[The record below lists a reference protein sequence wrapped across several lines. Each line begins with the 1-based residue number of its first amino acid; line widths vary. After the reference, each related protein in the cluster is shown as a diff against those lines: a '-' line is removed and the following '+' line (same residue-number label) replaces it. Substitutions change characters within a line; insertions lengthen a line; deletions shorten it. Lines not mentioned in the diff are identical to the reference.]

1 MPSNNPYEWG
11 LSPDSMQTLQ
21 NAGIVNEDGS
31 WTTAYA
37 ASTQAQQ
44 VIRRQIQPESPPP
57 EPRRTDR
64 NGRPRMASSAGLQSL
79 YASYGSTGGFG
90 GMRAEPVVMDE
101 IPEPS
106 GDYFI
111 SGNVEADSEMQTIAQ
126 IVGHRATYPTIEKHP
141 LIVGTNL
148 AGVEIELEGI
158 TARAPRFNY
167 WTAKGDG
174 SLRNRGMEFVCSSP
188 WGGRDLYNA
197 AIEID
202 GWLFTAQPEDTWR
215 CSTHVHVDVRDMTVP
230 QLKRMILA
238 YAVYERILFKCS
250 GFHRYKNN
258 FCVALG
264 FAQELVTTLSNAWAL
279 PDSQFINR
287 LTGNWDKY
295 SSINMLPIQQF
306 GSVEFRISE
315 AKWRKGR
322 LIRLVNRFLSL
333 KEIAMQPFEGSE
345 SEFIQ
350 MLVNTPIGKI
360 VRKGLPKVLP
370 DAEMDIEIGYKLAHD
385 IISMAAL
392 RRLSIRELV
401 PNLEDGT
408 RSFGVE
414 IFDPGYDHI
423 RNRINRGELGV
434 ELPRSAPTEITFN
447 WLYEVENLCHAHG
460 HTFER
465 SWFVATSNNNQI
477 QRLYNEYYDV
487 RSREE
492 RNERRRAQREE
503 DVESEEPDDN
513 PEFW

>member
-1 MPSNNPYEWG
+1 MPSFGSTSG
-11 LSPDSMQTLQ
+11 LSESSLESLRQ
-21 NAGIVNEDGS
+21 AGIIDSEGN
-31 WTTAYA
+31 WMPTAVPSPFGNA
-37 ASTQAQQ
+37 TSTDPDDEIIPYTPPSA
-44 VIRRQIQPESPPP
+44 RRMG
-57 EPRRTDR
+57 RD
-64 NGRPRMASSAGLQSL
+64 GRPRSVSNAGMQSV
-79 YASYGSTGGFG
+79 YAGYGFG
-90 GMRAEPVVMDE
+90 GLRAEPVVMDE
-101 IPEPS
+101 MPEPQS
-106 GDYFI
+106 DSYI
-111 SGNVEADSEMQTIAQ
+111 SGNVEANTEMQTIAQ
-126 IVGHRATYPTIEKHP
+126 IVGHRATYPTLEKHP
-141 LIVGTNL
+141 LIVGTHL

-215 CSTHVHVDVRDMTVP
+215 CSTHVHIDVRDMTVP

-264 FAQELVTTLSNAWAL
+264 FAQELVTTLSSAWHL
-279 PDSQFINR
+279 NDSQFISR

-295 SSINMLPIQQF
+295 SSINMLPINQF

-333 KEIAMQPFEGSE
+333 KEIAMQPFEGTE

-350 MLVNTPIGKI
+350 SLVDTPIGKVI
-360 VRKGLPKVLP
+360 RKGLPKVLP

-392 RRLSIRELV
+392 RRRGIRQLV

-408 RSFGVE
+408 RQFDAE
-414 IFDPGYDHI
+414 IFEPGYEHI
-423 RNRINRGELGV
+423 RTRINRAEVGV
-434 ELPRSAPTEITFN
+434 ELPREAPATINFS
-447 WLYEVENLCHAHG
+447 WWYEVENLMLQMG
-460 HTFER
+460 HTYER
-465 SWFVATSNNNQI
+465 SWFTASTNNRQVHSLFEEYCRE
-477 QRLYNEYYDV
+477 QR
-487 RSREE
+487 S
-492 RNERRRAQREE
+492 ERRRHRDEIVEREE
-503 DVESEEPDDN
+503 DEDDTS

>member
-1 MPSNNPYEWG
+1 MPSFGRPSS
-11 LSPDSMQTLQ
+11 LSENTLNTLREAGVVDS
-21 NAGIVNEDGS
+21 AGN
-31 WTTAYA
+31 WTAQYA
-37 ASTQAQQ
+37 QYAQQAQP
-44 VIRRQIQPESPPP
+44 VSSWGDEMPALRTVTNRSGEPLRRSEPSPYAGYGRAAPSSIIQDEI
-57 EPRRTDR
+57 
-64 NGRPRMASSAGLQSL
+64 Q
-79 YASYGSTGGFG
+79 YG
-90 GMRAEPVVMDE
+90 EPVREDVG
-101 IPEPS
+101 
-106 GDYFI
+106 GDNYV
-111 SGNVEADSEMQTIAQ
+111 SGNVEANSEMQTIAQ
-126 IVGHRATYPTIEKHP
+126 IVGHRATYPTLEKHP
-141 LIVGTNL
+141 LIVGTHL

-215 CSTHVHVDVRDMTVP
+215 CSTHVHIDVRDMTVP

-264 FAQELVTTLSNAWAL
+264 FAQELVTTLSGAWGL
-279 PDSQFINR
+279 NDSQFVSR
-287 LTGNWDKY
+287 LTGGWDKY
-295 SSINMLPIQQF
+295 SSINMLPINQF

-333 KEIAMQPFEGSE
+333 KEIAMQPFEGTE

-350 MLVNTPIGKI
+350 MLVDTPINKI
-360 VRKGLPKVLP
+360 IRKGLPKVLP

-392 RRLSIRELV
+392 RRRGIRQLV
-401 PNLEDGT
+401 PNLEDGS
-408 RSFGVE
+408 RQFDVE
-414 IFDPGYDHI
+414 IFDPGYDHM
-423 RNRINRGELGV
+423 RTRINRSDFNV
-434 ELPRSAPTEITFN
+434 ELPREAPRTINFS
-447 WLYEVENLCHAHG
+447 WWYEVETMMQQMG
-460 HTFER
+460 HTYER
-465 SWFVATSNNNQI
+465 SWFTAASNNRQVHSLFNQ
-477 QRLYNEYYDV
+477 YVDEMVNG
-487 RSREE
+487 SRE
-492 RNERRRAQREE
+492 
-503 DVESEEPDDN
+503 DDDEEPDFD
-513 PEFW
+513 PSDDGFFG

>member
-1 MPSNNPYEWG
+1 MPSFGSASG
-11 LSPDSMQTLQ
+11 LSESSLATLREAGVIDSEGNWLTGNMPSPFGGGMVGYNTADVIPDT
-21 NAGIVNEDGS
+21 
-31 WTTAYA
+31 
-37 ASTQAQQ
+37 
-44 VIRRQIQPESPPP
+44 
-57 EPRRTDR
+57 PRPARTRHD
-64 NGRPRMASSAGLQSL
+64 GRPLRSSS
-79 YASYGSTGGFG
+79 YADMFG
-90 GMRAEPVVMDE
+90 GLRAAPVAMDEMAEPSSD
-101 IPEPS
+101 S
-106 GDYFI
+106 YI

-126 IVGHRATYPTIEKHP
+126 IVGHRATYPTLEKHP
-141 LIVGTNL
+141 LIVGTHL

-158 TARAPRFNY
+158 TARAPRFSY

-215 CSTHVHVDVRDMTVP
+215 CSTHVHIDVRDMTVP

-279 PDSQFINR
+279 NDSQFISR
-287 LTGNWDKY
+287 LTGSWDKY
-295 SSINMLPIQQF
+295 SSINMLPINQF

-333 KEIAMQPFEGSE
+333 KEIAMQPFEGTE

-360 VRKGLPKVLP
+360 IRKGLPKVLP

-385 IISMAAL
+385 IISMATL
-392 RRLSIRELV
+392 RRRGIRQLV

-408 RSFGVE
+408 RQFDVEIFEPGYEHIRTRINRADVGVE
-414 IFDPGYDHI
+414 IP
-423 RNRINRGELGV
+423 REAPATINF
-434 ELPRSAPTEITFN
+434 S
-447 WLYEVENLCHAHG
+447 WWYEVENLMVQMG
-460 HTFER
+460 HTYER
-465 SWFVATSNNNQI
+465 SWFTASTNNRQVHS
-477 QRLYNEYYDV
+477 LFGEYVDA
-487 RSREE
+487 RHAEE
-492 RNERRRAQREE
+492 RGERRRHRDETVEREDDE
-503 DVESEEPDDN
+503 DDTS

>member
-1 MPSNNPYEWG
+1 MPSFGSAG
-11 LSPDSMQTLQ
+11 LDWYNHLDATTREALQ
-21 NAGIVNEDGS
+21 R
-31 WTTAYA
+31 
-37 ASTQAQQ
+37 ASETP
-44 VIRRQIQPESPPP
+44 QPVQ
-57 EPRRTDR
+57 RRTGRD
-64 NGRPRMASSAGLQSL
+64 GRPRAAANAGMQSV
-79 YASYGSTGGFG
+79 YAAYGSPTMFG
-90 GMRAEPVVMDE
+90 GAVAEPVSMDE
-101 IPEPS
+101 DS
-106 GDYFI
+106 SDSNYI
-111 SGNVEADSEMQTIAQ
+111 SGNIEANSEMQTIAQ
-126 IVGHRATYPTIEKHP
+126 IVGHRATYPTLEKHP

-264 FAQELVTTLSNAWAL
+264 FAQELVTTLSGAWHL
-279 PDSQFINR
+279 NDSQFISR
-287 LTGNWDKY
+287 LTGSWDKY
-295 SSINMLPIQQF
+295 SSINMLPINQF

-333 KEIAMQPFEGSE
+333 KEIAMQPFEGTE

-350 MLVNTPIGKI
+350 MLVDTPIGKVI
-360 VRKGLPKVLP
+360 RKGLPKVLP

-392 RRLSIRELV
+392 RRRSIRTLV

-408 RSFGVE
+408 RQFNVE
-414 IFDPGYDHI
+414 IFEPGYEHI
-423 RNRINRGELGV
+423 VSRINRSDNNV
-434 ELPRSAPTEITFN
+434 EMPREMPSTINFS
-447 WLYEVENLCHAHG
+447 WWYEVESLMLQMG
-460 HTFER
+460 HTYER
-465 SWFVATSNNNQI
+465 SWFTASSNNRQVHALFDEYCRE
-477 QRLYNEYYDV
+477 QRQEARAARRHRDEIV
-487 RSREE
+487 ERE
-492 RNERRRAQREE
+492 
-503 DVESEEPDDN
+503 DDEN
-513 PEFW
+513 DDSPEFW

>member
-1 MPSNNPYEWG
+1 MPSFG
-11 LSPDSMQTLQ
+11 STSRLSESALTTLR
-21 NAGIVNEDGS
+21 NAGVIDSEGN
-31 WTTAYA
+31 WLTASA
-37 ASTQAQQ
+37 PPT
-44 VIRRQIQPESPPP
+44 PPP
-57 EPRRTDR
+57 APAPRSDR
-64 NGRPRMASSAGLQSL
+64 NGRPRAASNAGIQSL
-79 YASYGSTGGFG
+79 YASYGSAGFG
-90 GMRAEPVVMDE
+90 GVRAEPIAMDE

-106 GDYFI
+106 GDYYI

-126 IVGHRATYPTIEKHP
+126 IVGHRATYPTLEKHP

-279 PDSQFINR
+279 PDNQFINR

-333 KEIAMQPFEGSE
+333 KEIAMQPFEGTE

-370 DAEMDIEIGYKLAHD
+370 DAEMDIEMGYKLAHD

-392 RRLSIRELV
+392 RRLSIRPLV
-401 PNLEDGT
+401 PNLSDDS
-408 RSFGVE
+408 RQFNVE
-414 IFDPGYDHI
+414 IFEPGYEHI
-423 RNRINRGELGV
+423 MTRVNRSDNNV
-434 ELPRSAPTEITFN
+434 EMPREAPTTINFS
-447 WLYEVENLCHAHG
+447 WWYEVENLMLQMG
-460 HTFER
+460 HTYER
-465 SWFVATSNNNQI
+465 SWFTASSNNRQI
-477 QRLYNEYYDV
+477 HSLFDEYC
-487 RSREE
+487 R
-492 RNERRRAQREE
+492 ERRAEQRAERRHQDEIVEREDDE
-503 DVESEEPDDN
+503 DDTS

>member
-1 MPSNNPYEWG
+1 MPSFGSTSG
-11 LSPDSMQTLQ
+11 LSESSLATLREAGVIDSEGNWLTGNMPSPFGGGLVGYNTADVIPDT
-21 NAGIVNEDGS
+21 
-31 WTTAYA
+31 
-37 ASTQAQQ
+37 
-44 VIRRQIQPESPPP
+44 PPP
-57 EPRRTDR
+57 RPARTRHD
-64 NGRPRMASSAGLQSL
+64 GRPLRSSS
-79 YASYGSTGGFG
+79 YADMFG
-90 GMRAEPVVMDE
+90 GLRAQPVAMDE
-101 IPEPS
+101 MPETS
-106 GDYFI
+106 GDYYI

-126 IVGHRATYPTIEKHP
+126 IVGHRATYPTLEKHP

-215 CSTHVHVDVRDMTVP
+215 CSTHVHIDVRDMTVP

-279 PDSQFINR
+279 PDNQFISR

-350 MLVNTPIGKI
+350 MLVNTPISKI
-360 VRKGLPKVLP
+360 IRKGLPKVLP

-392 RRLSIRELV
+392 RRLSIRPLV
-401 PNLEDGT
+401 PNLSDDS
-408 RSFGVE
+408 RQFNVE
-414 IFDPGYDHI
+414 IFEPGYEHI
-423 RNRINRGELGV
+423 MTRINRSDNNV
-434 ELPRSAPTEITFN
+434 ELPREAPATINFS
-447 WLYEVENLCHAHG
+447 WWYEVENLMLQMG
-460 HTFER
+460 HTYER
-465 SWFVATSNNNQI
+465 SWFTASSNNRQI
-477 QRLYNEYYDV
+477 HSLFEEYC
-487 RSREE
+487 RE
-492 RNERRRAQREE
+492 RRAERRRQDEIVEREDDE
-503 DVESEEPDDN
+503 DDTS